1 MAIWLIFWRS
11 IAIVFGIEQY
21 LNVILICICIWLYIY
36 VDSDIEKSL
45 DYIPEQ
51 AKSPRGVEEH
61 KLDLMKMKASKQAHT
76 LVGWEV
82 KVDKGE
88 VERREVNLIK
98 YVTWKTQRISKIQK
112 LILRFHI
119 KNIIFYIV

>member
-1 MAIWLIFWRS
+1 
-11 IAIVFGIEQY
+11 
-21 LNVILICICIWLYIY
+21 

-61 KLDLMKMKASKQAHT
+61 KLDSMKMKASKQASKQASKLAHI

-82 KVDKGE
+82 KVNKGE
-88 VERREVNLIK
+88 VERREVNVIK